1 MLTTLTAMRQRLAL
15 VEGDNQYDAL
25 LTGAIAAVSA
35 RFERE
40 CNRVFGRTV
49 GATEEFGVADTEV
62 VPRCYPVEAVTKFE
76 LKASE
81 DEGWLE
87 QTGVSCVVRGGCVIS
102 LSSPLSVVT
111 EAWAGGPRVARVT
124 YTGGYVLP
132 GTAAEAGQAALPADV
147 EWAAVEQTAAWF
159 QQRERLG
166 LIRYWPK
173 DGVYLVFSQLAL
185 LPQVEAVLGRH
196 RRWAV

>member
-1 MLTTLTAMRQRLAL
+1 MRQRLAL

-25 LTGAIAAVSA
+25 LTGAIGAVSA

-62 VPRCYPVEAVTKFE
+62 MPRCYPVESVAKFE
-76 LKASE
+76 VKASE
-81 DEGWLE
+81 DEGWVE
-87 QTGVSCVVRGGCVIS
+87 QPGVSCVVRGGCVIS
-102 LSSPLSVVT
+102 LSATLSLVP
-111 EAWAGGPRVARVT
+111 EAWADGPQVARVT

-132 GTAAEAGQAALPADV
+132 GTAVEAGQVALPADV